1 MSLQDTQGLSVS
13 SDDPE
18 IVGRL
23 NEFDRSFLSYGKTA
37 AAAWEAAERAPG
49 QPLVAAKAAALAL
62 FMQTGDAAANATRFL
77 DRAEGMLATA
87 LPRERLWHQ
96 AVRAWAKS
104 DLHGAIGLHE
114 RIVRE
119 FPRDLAAMK
128 LGQVHQF
135 HIGDAEGMLRLAEL
149 ARPANEENPY
159 LHGMRAFALEECH
172 HLDEAEASARQ
183 AIAMLRREPWAHH
196 ALAHVMEAQGRAA
209 EGLET
214 MLGFSDCWADC
225 NSFMLTHNWWH
236 AALFAIDCD
245 DPEQALALYD
255 QRVWGVWKEYS
266 QDQVNAVALLARLE
280 FVGLDAGG
288 RWQDLAQYLEPRLHE
303 HVDPF
308 LDLHYLLGL
317 ARAGYDAS
325 AQELLTSM
333 AEYSHVAGDPVWH
346 SVALPL
352 GRGILA
358 YGRQQWDEAF
368 RQLRLGLEGIA
379 GIGGSHAQRD
389 LFHWLML
396 EAGWRAGRGPEIRP
410 LLQLRVAARPGIAR
424 HRRELAR
431 IDSAN

>member
-1 MSLQDTQGLSVS
+1 MSLKDAQGLSVS
-13 SDDPE
+13 SDDPA
-18 IVGRL
+18 IVGKL
-23 NEFDRSFLSYGKTA
+23 DEFDRSFLSYGKTA
-37 AAAWEAAERAPG
+37 AAAWEAAELAPA

-62 FMQTGDAAANATRFL
+62 FMQTGEAAANATRFL
-77 DRAEGMLATA
+77 DRAEDALSNA
-87 LPRERLWHQ
+87 LPREVLWHQ
-96 AVRAWAKS
+96 AVRAWANN
-104 DLHGAIGLHE
+104 DLRHAIALHE
-114 RIVRE
+114 QIVLE
-119 FPRDLAAMK
+119 YPRDLAAMK

-135 HIGDAEGMLRLAEL
+135 HIGDAEGMLRLADL
-149 ARPANEENPY
+149 ARPANEENAY

-172 HLDEAEASARQ
+172 RLEEAEASARQ

-209 EGLET
+209 EGLDT

-245 DPEQALALYD
+245 EPAQALELYD
-255 QRVWGVWKEYS
+255 RHVWGVWKEYS

-288 RWQDLAQYLEPRLHE
+288 RWQELAGYLEPRLHE

-333 AEYSHVAGDPVWH
+333 AEYSHTARDPVWH
-346 SVALPL
+346 GVALPL

-358 YGRQQWDEAF
+358 YGRGQWDEAF
-368 RQLRLGLEGIA
+368 RQLHIGLGGVA

-396 EAGWRAGRGPEIRP
+396 EAGWRAGRRADIRP
-410 LLQLRVAARPGIAR
+410 LLQQRASARPTVAR
-424 HRRELAR
+424 HKRELAR
-431 IDSAN
+431 ADSGF